1 MFLSH
6 LCVIKQS
13 SEAVLYQL
21 YIYIFTTEQFK
32 SARLCVKILI
42 IIRIISYLTRSMMTK
57 VVQTI

>member
-32 SARLCVKILI
+32 SARLCVKII